1 MAQCFRGCPILI
13 LKLIYSLQITVNIF
27 GLIAFTYTYM
37 YILRAPPVLFHTPT
51 HAFHISI

>member
-51 HAFHISI
+51 HAFHVAI